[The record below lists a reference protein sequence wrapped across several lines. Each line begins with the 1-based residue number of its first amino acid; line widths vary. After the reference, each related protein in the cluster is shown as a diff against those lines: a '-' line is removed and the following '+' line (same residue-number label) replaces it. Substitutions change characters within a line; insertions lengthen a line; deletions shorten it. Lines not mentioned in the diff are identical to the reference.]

1 MRFGHIGEQ
10 VFALAVT
17 DLIQE
22 LYPLLRVGP
31 ASVGLA
37 SSFSSQSLTIT
48 VQKMRDYIKRKESL
62 AEM

>member
-1 MRFGHIGEQ
+1 MRYGHIGDQ

-17 DLIQE
+17 DSIQE

-37 SSFSSQSLTIT
+37 PPFSSLSLMIT
-48 VQKMRDYIKRKESL
+48 VKKMRDSIKRKESL

>member
-1 MRFGHIGEQ
+1 

-17 DLIQE
+17 DVIQE

-31 ASVGLA
+31 ASVGHA
-37 SSFSSQSLTIT
+37 SSFSQSLMIT
-48 VQKMRDYIKRKESL
+48 VQKMRDCIKRKESL

>member
-1 MRFGHIGEQ
+1 M
-10 VFALAVT
+10 FALAVT
-17 DLIQE
+17 DSIQE

-37 SSFSSQSLTIT
+37 PPFSSLSLMIT
-48 VQKMRDYIKRKESL
+48 VQKMRDSIKRKESL